1 MAQGPAPAPQQG
13 QWDQD
18 GEVKPSPPGVHS
30 AQGSSLHPTAASL
43 LLPGLWPGASTERPG
58 GACVNQD
65 HAPAV
70 DTEPSAAP
78 GTGTGADT

>member
-18 GEVKPSPPGVHS
+18 GEVKPSPPAAHS
-30 AQGSSLHPTAASL
+30 AQGSSLHPTAAPPMLSV
-43 LLPGLWPGASTERPG
+43 LWPAARAEHPG
-58 GACVNQD
+58 RACVNQD

-78 GTGTGADT
+78 GTGVGVDT